1 MDWIT
6 AAGHIFEGAYDKSKQ
21 FQKEDFV
28 LRNEKLTAER
38 DSIINRKN
46 KRYDLELAAYYKE
59 NEKKKEIDAL
69 NSEFKQLN
77 SSGEKVDTLAYANKY
92 LSLTDK
98 KTVPLVGKLIPAAIW
113 LLKKAVL
120 KF

>member
-38 DSIINRKN
+38 DSIIDRKK
-46 KRYDLELAAYYKE
+46 KRYDLELASYYKE
-59 NEKKKEIDAL
+59 NEKK
-69 NSEFKQLN
+69 
-77 SSGEKVDTLAYANKY
+77 
-92 LSLTDK
+92 
-98 KTVPLVGKLIPAAIW
+98 
-113 LLKKAVL
+113 
-120 KF
+120 

>member
-46 KRYDLELAAYYKE
+46 KRYDLEIASYYK
-59 NEKKKEIDAL
+59 
-69 NSEFKQLN
+69 
-77 SSGEKVDTLAYANKY
+77 
-92 LSLTDK
+92 
-98 KTVPLVGKLIPAAIW
+98 
-113 LLKKAVL
+113 
-120 KF
+120 